1 MEAIRD
7 RIDTPVQ
14 PGLMAALGEVAVREA
29 TEELERTFDRY
40 SETFDAYAA
49 ERGGN
54 LPIPSGTEPPKHDH
68 RGCLCGA
75 TPLERADAVL
85 DWTARRACK
94 AFFAL
99 ENLRDPERYK
109 PISARYRV
117 WEWHVALV
125 DPQLAE
131 RLTQSFPDASLD
143 AYSTGAKVVSAVRA
157 RQGLDYQNPDDDVPV
172 GRQTWGGVASPAR
185 AYRGLERSRNLDRRN
200 DEYVIAAA
208 MVDAEIW
215 CRPDWPSRVVDAK
228 KNRPR
233 KSGHRCLREA
243 GFASTEDLFTAARLT
258 SKLRAALRL
267 HADGRRAKG
276 AALDL
281 GINADAYR
289 QRVHD
294 AKALLRKVLEPAAD
308 A

>member
-185 AYRGLERSRNLDRRN
+185 AYRGLERSRNLDGHN
-200 DEYVIAAA
+200 ADYIDAAA
-208 MVDAEIW
+208 LVDATLW
-215 CRPDWPSRVVDAK
+215 DMPDWWVRVVAAK
-228 KNRPR
+228 KNH
-233 KSGHRCLREA
+233 KAKTGYQHLREA
-243 GFASTEDLFTAARLT
+243 GFSSVEELFAAAGLT
-258 SKLRAALRL
+258 SKLRDALRL
-267 HADGRRAKG
+267 DADKRPAKG

-281 GINADAYR
+281 GINAAAYR